1 MYALFLCFSRNMK
14 LICPFAPH
22 TADDSMDYVS
32 INKTSVYT
40 IPLCQIY
47 VHSISKCEYSRQE
60 IYLQN
65 IQGKGRE
72 MDKMWVL
79 LIHL

>member
-1 MYALFLCFSRNMK
+1 MYALFLCFSRNMEV
-14 LICPFAPH
+14 IYPFAPY
-22 TADDSMDYVS
+22 TADDSMNYVF
-32 INKTSVYT
+32 INKTFVYT
-40 IPLCQIY
+40 VALCQIY

-72 MDKMWVL
+72 MDKM
-79 LIHL
+79 

>member
-40 IPLCQIY
+40 MPLCQIY
-47 VHSISKCEYSRQE
+47 VHSINKCEYSRQE

-65 IQGKGRE
+65 IQEKGRE
-72 MDKMWVL
+72 MDKM
-79 LIHL
+79 

>member
-1 MYALFLCFSRNMK
+1 MYALFLCFSRNME
-14 LICPFAPH
+14 LICSAAPH
-22 TADDSMDYVS
+22 TADDSMNYMF

-40 IPLCQIY
+40 MPLCQIY

-65 IQGKGRE
+65 IQRKDRE
-72 MDKMWVL
+72 MDKM
-79 LIHL
+79 

>member
-22 TADDSMDYVS
+22 TANDSMDYVS

-40 IPLCQIY
+40 MPLRQIY

-60 IYLQN
+60 IYLQS
-65 IQGKGRE
+65 IQGKGRK
-72 MDKMWVL
+72 MDKM
-79 LIHL
+79 

>member
-1 MYALFLCFSRNMK
+1 MRRAYAMYALFLCFSRNMK

-40 IPLCQIY
+40 VSLCQIY

-72 MDKMWVL
+72 IDKM
-79 LIHL
+79 

>member
-1 MYALFLCFSRNMK
+1 MYALFLCFSRNME
-14 LICPFAPH
+14 LICPFAPY
-22 TADDSMDYVS
+22 TVDDSMNYMF

-40 IPLCQIY
+40 VTLCQIY
-47 VHSISKCEYSRQE
+47 AHSISKCGYSRQE

-72 MDKMWVL
+72 MDKM
-79 LIHL
+79 